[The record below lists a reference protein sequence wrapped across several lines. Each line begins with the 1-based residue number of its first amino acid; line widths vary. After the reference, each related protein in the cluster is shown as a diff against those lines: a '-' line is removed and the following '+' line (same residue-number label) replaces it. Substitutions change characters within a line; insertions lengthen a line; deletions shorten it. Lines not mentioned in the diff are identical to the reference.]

1 MRETGLAKE
10 TVRRFY
16 YAESIDELLSKVKN
30 GRPSILDGHKPYLHQ
45 RWNDGCTNVI

>member
-16 YAESIDELLSKVKN
+16 YAESIDELLAKVKN

>member
-16 YAESIDELLSKVKN
+16 RVASVDELLANVRD
-30 GRPSILDGHKPYLHQ
+30 GRPSLLDDY
-45 RWNDGCTNVI
+45 